1 MQIKINDL
9 NLKRIEILSKFLG
22 LNLETIVNRILD
34 KELDYYSEMIKREDL
49 NFLTN
54 FLEGSNLQ
62 NI

>member
-1 MQIKINDL
+1 MEIKINEL